1 MAEAGGVPQRL
12 WDQVATI
19 NQYKD
24 AIAILPDKH
33 RILMKTLGPLY
44 TAHMKMK
51 MAMSSV
57 KGAITGTS
65 KATTKATKKA
75 WKPFAL
81 VLGTVVASF
90 KGMLLAMM
98 PLMGLIFGVMG
109 AMLLFA
115 VVFDQGG
122 GTLLKWVEN
131 LPIVGAAFALLKDG
145 IAKVKETF
153 GGLGLSMETISDY
166 LDVWKERFLGT
177 WETIRANVTLPE
189 MDGGAFFE
197 GLIEGL
203 TTVFTVFMEIHTMVY
218 DAIFFI
224 VDTLI
229 EAGFV
234 QMLID
239 NVMLVWDTLQ
249 TVFDLFAW
257 ALGDTGIGD
266 FVQFLIDIV
275 IGFVDFLNTSG
286 ILSFVFELIG
296 VVWEVVATLVV
307 IAAFI
312 ISLVIKIVGFIYP
325 YIAPYY
331 KAVIAA
337 IGMVVTI
344 VMGVVRTLM
353 AIFRAFMALLRG
365 DFDAVGEHISSIGDI
380 FKDVF
385 NGVKGFFK
393 SFVNSIIDFISPVF
407 KLINAG
413 IKTFNKIPLV
423 PNLPTIDIEGM
434 KLAKGGIASGPKSG
448 YPATLHGTEAV
459 VPLPDGRTIPVTIK
473 GGLSGGGDTTVN
485 INVSGANGDPR
496 KIARMVGE
504 EVGRVFKNRSRGSG
518 ISRGM

>member
-1 MAEAGGVPQRL
+1 MADVGGVPQKL
-12 WDQVATI
+12 WDEVKTI

-24 AIAILPDKH
+24 SIAVLPDKH
-33 RILMKTLGPLY
+33 RILMKTLGPLF

-51 MAMSSV
+51 MAMGSV
-57 KGAITGTS
+57 TDAIKGTG
-65 KATTKATKKA
+65 KATTTATKKA
-75 WKPFAL
+75 WKPFSL
-81 VLGTVVASF
+81 VLKGVVGAF

-115 VVFDQGG
+115 AVFDQGG

-131 LPIVGAAFALLKDG
+131 LPIVGGAFALLKDVIG
-145 IAKVKETF
+145 KVKETI
-153 GGLGLSMETISDY
+153 GGLGLSMTTITDY
-166 LDVWKERFLGT
+166 LDVWKERFLEV
-177 WETIRANVTLPE
+177 WETLKANVTLPDI
-189 MDGGAFFE
+189 DGGSFFE
-197 GLIEGL
+197 GLIDGIM
-203 TTVFTVFMEIHTMVY
+203 TVFGIFMEIHTAVY

-224 VDTLI
+224 VNTLI
-229 EAGFV
+229 EAGWV

-239 NVMLVWDTLQ
+239 TIMMIWDSLV
-249 TVFDLFAW
+249 TVFDMLSW
-257 ALGDTGIGD
+257 ALDGIGIGD
-266 FVQFLIDIV
+266 IIAGVMGLITYL
-275 IGFVDFLNTSG
+275 VDWLVNSG
-286 ILSFVFELIG
+286 LLDFIIEL
-296 VVWEVVATLVV
+296 VAMAWEIIATIVV
-307 IAAFI
+307 IVAAI
-312 ISLVIKIVGFIYP
+312 VAVVIKFIRWIYP

-331 KAVIAA
+331 KAVFAA
-337 IGMVVTI
+337 FGAFVAVVL
-344 VMGVVRTLM
+344 GVVRVIM
-353 AIFRAFMALLRG
+353 AIVRAAMALLRG

-385 NGVKGFFK
+385 NGVKAFFK
-393 SFVNSIIDFISPVF
+393 QFVNSIIDFISPVF

-413 IKTFNKIPLV
+413 IRTFNKIPLV

-434 KLAKGGIASGPKSG
+434 KMARGGIASGPKSG

-459 VPLPDGRTIPVTIK
+459 VPLPDGRSIPVTIQ